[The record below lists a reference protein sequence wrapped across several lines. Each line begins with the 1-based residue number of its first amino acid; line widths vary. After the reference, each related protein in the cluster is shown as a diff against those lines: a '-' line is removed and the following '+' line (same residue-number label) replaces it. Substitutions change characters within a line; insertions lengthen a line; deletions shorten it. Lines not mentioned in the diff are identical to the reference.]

1 MSRFVNELGA
11 TIEAS
16 SDCLC
21 MTRHS
26 KKRSK
31 CCFWDCT
38 IGGIDLTGEQ
48 SHFLYRSRSLPHWIG
63 LAEGTH
69 PQPTPTGIKTGS
81 RRLTD
86 FLRATGPGK
95 RSRRANNLI
104 ENARRAGPANSS
116 PEPTCSSR
124 FLAST
129 TSQTQIRSA
138 DSPGPPG
145 PIQGQQREVEKK
157 GQYIRDAADVL

>member
-1 MSRFVNELGA
+1 MNELGA
-11 TIEAS
+11 TFEAS

-26 KKRSK
+26 KNRSK
-31 CCFWDCT
+31 CYCWDCT
-38 IGGIDLTGEQ
+38 VGGIDLAGNQ
-48 SHFLYRSRSLPHWIG
+48 SHCLYRSRSLSHWIG
-63 LAEGTH
+63 LTEGTH

-81 RRLTD
+81 RRLTY
-86 FLRATGPGK
+86 FLRATGARK
-95 RSRRANNLI
+95 RSRRVSSNFI
-104 ENARRAGPANSS
+104 ENARRASLANSS

-129 TSQTQIRSA
+129 TSQTQIMSA
-138 DSPGPPG
+138 DSPDPPG